1 MKKLL
6 TLLTVLAA
14 LEANAQEVVEAV
26 DSIDVSELEQHE
38 NITQHSLYE
47 YQWVDTCTARY
58 AVVHA
63 QNGACGLY
71 DLQEKKNITEL
82 EYYELW
88 FSKMMDLEDG
98 TQATMFF
105 GKSGLRQGIVSVG
118 PTGSVMSVT
127 MDNPDLFLTLDS
139 CKTID
144 QRMTKKIRNIL
155 KKGMSDAHNQYGQIL
170 VMDTQTGQIK
180 TWVTMKR
187 EFGKAVDSPIRKYSL
202 SAMPSKLMVAAMS
215 MIESKTSFSDTIDT
229 KYGMD
234 SIAGMEIRDHNWRRG
249 GYGKMT
255 YWDAFKQHSDI
266 AFCTAVMKANTD
278 PNAWWS
284 LVDEPRASNP
294 MYAASVYNVIASG
307 GKLIEPSV
315 NSDSVRLSEN
325 QGKDSLQ
332 VIVSTIDQLLKEMM
346 IDGIGSKWIPKKAN
360 VAGDFVVHTNC
371 RRTLIDPFVKDEESS
386 PIHQIIFT
394 GYLPADN
401 PRYTI
406 CVSMERDSLPAAHG
420 IIGNIVAN
428 LAKFLQKQ

>member
-6 TLLTVLAA
+6 TLLMVLSS
-14 LEANAQEVVEAV
+14 LGVSAQEVVEAV
-26 DSIDVSELEQHE
+26 DSIDVSELEQNE
-38 NITQHSLYE
+38 YIEQHSLDE
-47 YQWVDTCTARY
+47 YRWVDTCTTRY

-63 QNGACGLY
+63 WNGRCGLY
-71 DLQEKKNITEL
+71 DLQEKKNLTEL

-118 PTGSVMSVT
+118 PSGSVMSVT

-144 QRMTKKIRNIL
+144 QRMTKKCQNIL
-155 KKGMSDAHNQYGQIL
+155 KKGMTDKHNQYGQIL

-187 EFGKAVDSPIRKYSL
+187 ELGKAVGSPIRKYSL
-202 SAMPSKLMVAAMS
+202 SAMPSKLIVAAMS
-215 MIESKTSFSDTIDT
+215 MIDSGTSFTDSIDT
-229 KYGMD
+229 RYGID
-234 SIAGMEIRDHNWRRG
+234 SIAGMQIRDHNWRRG

-266 AFCTAVMKANTD
+266 TSCTAVMKANTD
-278 PNAWWS
+278 PSAWLG

-294 MYAASVYNVIASG
+294 MHVASVYNVIASG
-307 GKLIEPSV
+307 GRLFEPSV
-315 NSDSVRLSEN
+315 NSDSVKISDG
-325 QGKDSLQ
+325 QGKDNLP
-332 VIVSTIDQLLKEMM
+332 VMVSTIDRLLKEMM
-346 IDGIGSKWIPKKAN
+346 IDGIGSKWIPKKAK

-371 RRTLIDPFVKDEESS
+371 RRTLIDPFVKDEESA

-420 IIGNIVAN
+420 IIGNMVAN
-428 LAKFLQKQ
+428 LAKYLQKQ